1 MKKHRRAYEQPHGEV
16 QDRAEFADSLAHMFA
31 GMHRFIHAAREW
43 TLPATIDGNS
53 LYDEGT
59 TPLTFQA
66 AWQYERPQEF
76 QQSLMD
82 ILRVVFDPNPPGT
95 FMLNAN
101 YGLLEEAVPDT
112 PFRLAYLSELGRPG
126 ESVQAL
132 KSRAIDPRC
141 QALGFEQGIGPMFG
155 TLCAGQG
162 SVVHLVRDYAAL
174 FDAGF
179 SVKQALSGMAQEL
192 GAAAVDPASDG
203 PICHLGYS
211 IDPALADRFRVSLWR
226 FVPRDDQP

>member
-53 LYDEGT
+53 LYNEGE
-59 TPLTFQA
+59 TPLAFQA

-155 TLCAGQG
+155 TL
-162 SVVHLVRDYAAL
+162 